1 LISFFRV
8 KKIRVSSVFNPWLK
22 KPSPP
27 TRPIRLHSASARQ
40 ARAAHAKTLR
50 AAAIVV
56 ASSLW
61 LDNIRP
67 QAERY
72 TSK

>member
-1 LISFFRV
+1 LGFFV
-8 KKIRVSSVFNPWLK
+8 SGFYKDAAPDGAKKIRVQSLAEKSIAANAR
-22 KPSPP
+22 
-27 TRPIRLHSASARQ
+27 RPCQ
-40 ARAAHAKTLR
+40 KTLR

-61 LDNIRP
+61 LDIIRP

-72 TSK
+72 KSK